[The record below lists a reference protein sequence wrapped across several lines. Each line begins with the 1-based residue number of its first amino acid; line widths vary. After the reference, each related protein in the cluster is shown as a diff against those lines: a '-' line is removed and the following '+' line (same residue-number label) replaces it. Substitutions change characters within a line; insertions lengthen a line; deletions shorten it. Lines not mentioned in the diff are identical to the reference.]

1 MSYDANY
8 NSVKIFSRRNL
19 CREEAKMEDGPAF
32 YGFKN
37 IFLTMFATFFFFKLL
52 IKVFLA
58 LLTHFYIVKGNRKEA
73 ARIAEEIYGGLS
85 DCWAD
90 RSPLHE
96 AAAQGRLLAL
106 KTLIAQGINVNLV
119 TINRVSSLH
128 EACLGG
134 HVACAKALLE
144 NGAHVNGL
152 TVHGATPLFNA
163 CCSGSAACVNVLL
176 EFGAKAQ
183 LEVYL
188 ASPIHEAVK
197 RGHRECMEILLANN
211 VNIEQEIPQLG
222 TPLYVACTYQRVDCV
237 KKLLE
242 LGASVD
248 HGRWLDTPL
257 HAAARQSSVEVIN
270 LLTEY
275 GANLKLRNSQ
285 GKSALELAAP
295 KSSVEQALLLH
306 EGPPA
311 LSQLCRLCVRK
322 CLGRTCHQAIY
333 ALGLPEPLEK
343 FLLYQ

>member
-1 MSYDANY
+1 MRRV
-8 NSVKIFSRRNL
+8 VKFQEVS
-19 CREEAKMEDGPAF
+19 EGPEC
-32 YGFKN
+32 GKR
-37 IFLTMFATFFFFKLL
+37 FLLGITF
-52 IKVFLA
+52 V
-58 LLTHFYIVKGNRKEA
+58 THFREGV
-73 ARIAEEIYGGLS
+73 
-85 DCWAD
+85 
-90 RSPLHE
+90 
-96 AAAQGRLLAL
+96 
-106 KTLIAQGINVNLV
+106 NVNLV

-144 NGAHVNGL
+144 KGAHVNGV

-163 CCSGSAACVNVLL
+163 CRGGSAACVHVLL

-183 LEVYL
+183 LEAHL

-211 VNIEQEIPQLG
+211 VNIDQEVPQLG

-248 HGRWLDTPL
+248 RGQSLDTPL
-257 HAAARQSSVEVIN
+257 HAAARQSSVEVVH
-270 LLTEY
+270 LLADY
-275 GANLKLRNSQ
+275 GAPLKCRNAE
-285 GKSALELAAP
+285 GKSALDLAAP
-295 KSSVEQALLLH
+295 KSGVEQALLLR

-322 CLGRTCHQAIY
+322 CLGRACRQTIRELH
-333 ALGLPEPLEK
+333 LPGLLER
-343 FLLYQ
+343 FLLYR

>member
-1 MSYDANY
+1 MFE
-8 NSVKIFSRRNL
+8 NSVGGQHGQVAGRSL
-19 CREEAKMEDGPAF
+19 QA
-32 YGFKN
+32 
-37 IFLTMFATFFFFKLL
+37 LTLSL
-52 IKVFLA
+52 ICV
-58 LLTHFYIVKGNRKEA
+58 
-73 ARIAEEIYGGLS
+73 S

-106 KTLIAQGINVNLV
+106 KTLIAQGVNVNLV

-128 EACLGG
+128 EACLGR

-144 NGAHVNGL
+144 NGAHVNGV

-183 LEVYL
+183 FEVHL

-211 VNIEQEIPQLG
+211 VNIDHEVPQLG

-248 HGRWLDTPL
+248 HGQWLDTPL
-257 HAAARQSSVEVIN
+257 HAAARQSNVEVIH
-270 LLTEY
+270 LLTDY
-275 GANLKLRNSQ
+275 GANLKRRNAQ
-285 GKSALELAAP
+285 GKSALDLAAP
-295 KSSVEQALLLH
+295 KSSVEQALLLR

-322 CLGRTCHQAIY
+322 CLGRACHQAIHK
-333 ALGLPEPLEK
+333 LRLPEPLER

>member
-1 MSYDANY
+1 
-8 NSVKIFSRRNL
+8 
-19 CREEAKMEDGPAF
+19 MEDGPVF

-37 IFLTMFATFFFFKLL
+37 IFITMFVTFLFFKLL

-73 ARIAEEIYGGLS
+73 ARIAEEIYGGIP

-106 KTLIAQGINVNLV
+106 KTLIAQGVNVNLV

-134 HVACAKALLE
+134 HVACAKTLLE
-144 NGAHVNGL
+144 NGAQVNGV
-152 TVHGATPLFNA
+152 TVHGATPLFSA

-183 LEVYL
+183 LEVHL

-197 RGHRECMEILLANN
+197 RGHRECMEVLLANN
-211 VNIEQEIPQLG
+211 VNIDQEVPQLG
-222 TPLYVACTYQRVDCV
+222 TPLYVACTHQRVDCV

-248 HGRWLDTPL
+248 QGQGLDTPL
-257 HAAARQSSVEVIN
+257 HAAAKQSSVEVIH
-270 LLTEY
+270 LLIDY
-275 GANLKLRNSQ
+275 GANLKYRNAQ
-285 GKSALELAAP
+285 GKSALDLAAP
-295 KSSVEQALLLH
+295 KSSVEQALLLRD
-306 EGPPA
+306 GPPA

-322 CLGRTCHQAIY
+322 CLGRSCHQSIHK
-333 ALGLPEPLEK
+333 LHLPELLQR

>member
-1 MSYDANY
+1 
-8 NSVKIFSRRNL
+8 
-19 CREEAKMEDGPAF
+19 MEDGPVF
-32 YGFKN
+32 FGFQN

-73 ARIAEEIYGGLS
+73 ARIAEEIYGGVT

-106 KTLIAQGINVNLV
+106 KTLLAQGINVNLV

-134 HVACAKALLE
+134 HVACTKALLE
-144 NGAHVNGL
+144 SGAHVNGV

-163 CCSGSAACVNVLL
+163 CCSGSASCVSVLL
-176 EFGAKAQ
+176 QFGAKAQ
-183 LEVYL
+183 LDAHL
-188 ASPIHEAVK
+188 ASPMHEAVK
-197 RGHRECMEILLANN
+197 RGHVECVEILLANN
-211 VNIEQEIPQLG
+211 TDIDQELPQLG
-222 TPLYVACTYQRVDCV
+222 TPLYVACTYQKVECV

-248 HGRWLDTPL
+248 QGQWLDTPL
-257 HAAARQSSVEVIN
+257 HAAARQSSAEIVQ
-270 LLTEY
+270 LLLDY
-275 GANLKLRNSQ
+275 GANLTCRNAQ
-285 GKSALELAAP
+285 GKNALDLATP
-295 KSSVEQALLLH
+295 KSSVEQTLLLQ
-306 EGPPA
+306 EGPPT
-311 LSQLCRLCVRK
+311 LSKLCRLCVRK
-322 CLGRTCHQAIY
+322 CLGRPCHQTVCQ
-333 ALGLPEPLEK
+333 LCLPEPLER

>member
-1 MSYDANY
+1 RKVSEGLDHG
-8 NSVKIFSRRNL
+8 KR
-19 CREEAKMEDGPAF
+19 
-32 YGFKN
+32 
-37 IFLTMFATFFFFKLL
+37 FLLG
-52 IKVFLA
+52 IIYV
-58 LLTHFYIVKGNRKEA
+58 THFRG
-73 ARIAEEIYGGLS
+73 

-144 NGAHVNGL
+144 NGAHVNAQ

-183 LEVYL
+183 LEIYL

-197 RGHRECMEILLANN
+197 RGHRECMEILLTKD
-211 VNIEQEIPQLG
+211 VNIEQEVPQLG

-248 HGRWLDTPL
+248 HGQWLDTPL
-257 HAAARQSSVEVIN
+257 HAAVRQSSVEVIN
-270 LLTEY
+270 LLTVY
-275 GANLKLRNSQ
+275 GANLNLRNAQ
-285 GKSALELAAP
+285 GKSALDLAVP
-295 KSSVEQALLLH
+295 KSSVRQALLLH

-322 CLGRTCHQAIY
+322 CLGRTCHHAIY
-333 ALGLPEPLEK
+333 ALGLPESLEK

>member
-1 MSYDANY
+1 
-8 NSVKIFSRRNL
+8 
-19 CREEAKMEDGPAF
+19 MEDGPVS

-37 IFLTMFATFFFFKLL
+37 IFITMFATFFFFKLL
-52 IKVFLA
+52 IKVCLA

-73 ARIAEEIYGGLS
+73 ARIAEEIYGGIS

-106 KTLIAQGINVNLV
+106 KTLIAQGVNVNLV

-144 NGAHVNGL
+144 KGAHVNGV

-163 CCSGSAACVNVLL
+163 CRSGSAACVNVLL

-183 LEVYL
+183 PEVHL

-211 VNIEQEIPQLG
+211 VNIDQELPQLG

-248 HGRWLDTPL
+248 RGQRLDTPL
-257 HAAARQSSVEVIN
+257 HAAARRSSAEVIH
-270 LLTEY
+270 LLADY
-275 GANLKLRNSQ
+275 GAPLKCRNAE
-285 GKSALELAAP
+285 GKSALDLATP
-295 KSSVEQALLLH
+295 NSSVEQALLLR

-322 CLGRTCHQAIY
+322 CLGRACHQAIRE
-333 ALGLPEPLEK
+333 LHLPELLER